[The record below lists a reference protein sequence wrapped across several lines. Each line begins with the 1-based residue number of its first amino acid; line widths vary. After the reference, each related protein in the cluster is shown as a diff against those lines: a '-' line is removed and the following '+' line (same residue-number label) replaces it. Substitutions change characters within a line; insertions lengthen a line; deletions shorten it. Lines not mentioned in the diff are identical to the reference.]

1 MTEILIEKFGQ
12 TLHVRAENHCK
23 NRDVCIAVSAIINTL
38 VQYSRTFRDE
48 HGGIKLY
55 ESSYDS
61 GKVELMARGTLTA
74 FNRYM
79 AGIKAIAIGL
89 ELYAE
94 NYPDDVRVHFR

>member
-12 TLHVRAENHCK
+12 ALHVRAENHCK

-48 HGGIKLY
+48 NGGLKLY

-61 GKVELMARGTLTA
+61 GNVELMARGTPKS
-74 FNRYM
+74 FKKYM
-79 AGIKAIAIGL
+79 TGVKAIVLGL

-94 NYPDDVRVHFR
+94 NFPDDMMVRFR